1 MPSVERLK
9 KSPNLLPPPDIPAL
23 KLRQGHMP
31 VIDIVEDG
39 RSLHEDTDKEVLG
52 LEYVNQV
59 GGMTS
64 PFDCP

>member
-1 MPSVERLK
+1 MPSVERLEK
-9 KSPNLLPPPDIPAL
+9 PANLLSPPHIAPL